1 MEKETHLQKVI
12 AIDPDKC
19 TGCHSCE
26 MACSMKNF
34 GKCSHLLSRI
44 QVIEFRDINTFIP
57 IICQG
62 CEDAPCIKVC
72 PTGAITRNSSG
83 AVVISEDACIGCR
96 ACMYVCP
103 TAAPV
108 VNPENG
114 KLMTCDLC
122 EGEEEPWCVKACEMQ
137 GALRLVPKYQTTAK
151 KRRDDF
157 AWKMKEE
164 FKPKIKEEEKVAG
177 FSFG

>member
-1 MEKETHLQKVI
+1 MQEEKVI
-12 AIDPDKC
+12 LVDPIKC

-34 GKCSHLLSRI
+34 GKCSPSLSRI
-44 QVIEFRDINTFIP
+44 RIIEFREINTFIP
-57 IICQG
+57 IVCQG
-62 CEDAPCIKVC
+62 CEDAPCLKVC
-72 PTGAITRNSSG
+72 PVGAITRSLSG
-83 AVVISEDACIGCR
+83 AVVIDQDTCIGCR

-103 TAAPV
+103 QSAPV

-122 EGEEEPWCVKACEMQ
+122 EGEKEPWCVKACTMQ
-137 GALRLVPKYQTTAK
+137 GALRLVPKYQTIARK
-151 KRRDDF
+151 GKEDF
-157 AWKMKEE
+157 AWKIKEE
-164 FKPKIKEEEKVAG
+164 FKPKIKEEEKVEG